1 MANTTLGVKGNKQE
15 LSHTSVAA
23 TTSTDF
29 SAETITP
36 DRDCVIRSVFWEKP
50 ADCDLTITLESD
62 PNGSTAGADVVL
74 VEENGADANTSG
86 AAGAG
91 RPIPFGGRLSI
102 TTTKTTAGTV
112 TITPVVSPADT
123 GV

>member
-1 MANTTLGVKGNKQE
+1 MANTTLAVKANKQE
-15 LSHTSVAA
+15 LSFVSIEA

-36 DRDCVIRSVFWEKP
+36 DRDCIIRSVLWEKP
-50 ADCDLTITLESD
+50 SDCDLTITLQSD
-62 PNGSTAGADVVL
+62 PSGSTAGADVAL
-74 VEENGADANTSG
+74 VDEDGADDNTSG

-102 TTTKTTAGTV
+102 STTKITAGTV
-112 TITPVVSPADT
+112 TITLVVSPANV